1 MAESIEHYARTV
13 EQILREQR
21 ILQYLKKGMRAPV
34 PVVRKAIRRSALDT
48 LPKRGGL
55 NKWVAAAAVKAKITV
70 SGDGINIHLTAGRD
84 SAGARSDLKR
94 IDAGRVRHP
103 AWGRRTKGNWSVTSV
118 EPGFFSKPAADPQPW
133 LDAADLALDEALE
146 AIR

>member
-13 EQILREQR
+13 EQILHERR
-21 ILQYLKKGMRAPV
+21 VLKQLTRQVRKPL
-34 PVVRKAIRRSALDT
+34 PVVRDAIRDRALAT

-55 NKWVAAAAVKAKITV
+55 NEWVAAAVVKARISAT
-70 SGDGINIHLTAGRD
+70 GDGIRIHLSAGRD
-84 SAGARSDLKR
+84 SARRRSDLKR

-103 AWGRRTKGNWSVTSV
+103 AWGRRTRGSWSVTTV
-118 EPGFFSKPAADPQPW
+118 EPGFFSKPASDPTPW
-133 LDAADLALDEALE
+133 LEAADQALDEALE

>member
-13 EQILREQR
+13 EQILAEQR
-21 ILQYLKKGMRAPV
+21 VLQYLKRGLSKATPK
-34 PVVRKAIRRSALDT
+34 VRKAIRASALAT

-55 NKWVAAAAVKAKITV
+55 NKWVAKAAVKARTTV
-70 SGDGINIHLTAGRD
+70 TGDGINVHLSAGRD
-84 SAGARSDLKR
+84 SARGRSDLKR

-103 AWGRRTKGNWSVTSV
+103 AWGRRGRGSWSVTSV
-118 EPGFFSKPAADPQPW
+118 EPGFFTKPATDPTPW
-133 LDAADLALDEALE
+133 LEAADEALDEALE

>member
-21 ILQYLKKGMRAPV
+21 VLKYLQKKITKTAPA
-34 PVVRKAIRRSALDT
+34 VRKAIKAEALAT

-55 NKWVAAAAVKAKITV
+55 NEWVAAAKVKAKTTIT
-70 SGDGINIHLTAGRD
+70 GERINVHLSAGRD
-84 SAGARSDLKR
+84 SKGGRSDLKR
-94 IDAGRVRHP
+94 IDAGKVRHP
-103 AWGRRTKGNWSVTSV
+103 AWGRRSKGSWSVTTV
-118 EPGFFSKPAADPQPW
+118 APGFFTRPATDPKPWVTAADEG
-133 LDAADLALDEALE
+133 LDEALG

>member
-13 EQILREQR
+13 EQILIERRVLRQ
-21 ILQYLKKGMRAPV
+21 LKKDLRGPV
-34 PVVRKAIRRSALDT
+34 PEVTKAIQENALAT

-55 NKWVAAAAVKAKITV
+55 NVWVAASSVKATV
-70 SGDGINIHLTAGRD
+70 SETAAGINVHLQASRNSKG
-84 SAGARSDLKR
+84 GESDLKR

-103 AWGRRTKGNWSVTSV
+103 AWGRRTKGSWSVTTV
-118 EPGFFSKPAADPQPW
+118 EAGFFTKPATDPTPW
-133 LDAADLALDEALE
+133 LEAADAALDEALE